1 MMIKKKKK
9 KLERKG
15 QFFLPKREKTIRF
28 REYASFPLSP
38 PRFSFFGRAI
48 FDNDAE
54 DNLQ

>member
-1 MMIKKKKK
+1 MMIKKKK

-15 QFFLPKREKTIRF
+15 QFFLPKREKSIRF

-38 PRFSFFGRAI
+38 SPRFSFFGRAI